1 MAYRLD
7 ARETL
12 PQGIRRI
19 VGEQLDEAVEGLR
32 TATTGA
38 ERDRAVHEARKALK
52 KSRAALRLV
61 RDEVG
66 SKTYKR
72 DSNALREV
80 GRSLSASRDAAVLV
94 ETVDRL
100 GEQVP
105 LARRSLAPLRAV
117 LEQRRRETAAR
128 ALDDGGALTTA
139 AEEIEQIRARVEG
152 WRLRTDGF
160 SALEDGLRRT
170 YRRGSERFAEAR
182 DDPTDERMHEAR
194 KRVKDL
200 WYHARILEPVWPGPM
215 GELVEATDELGD
227 CLGED
232 HDLAVLADTVRA
244 LAREGADGGA
254 GETALTLAENRRA
267 ELRTEVWPLGRRVYA
282 DKPKPFVRRM
292 RILYRTW
299 RDEHVWRLSPEG
311 AERVRELLETRA
323 GGDAIEER
331 RAGERLRRQGI
342 DDGELDAHLPRRNGA
357 STAADFD
364 ELVAHGRVR
373 IEKQKG

>member
-19 VGEQLDEAVEGLR
+19 VSEQLDGAVEGVR
-32 TATTGA
+32 TATGD
-38 ERDRAVHEARKALK
+38 ERDRAVHDARKRLK
-52 KSRAALRLV
+52 KSRAVLRLV

-72 DSNALREV
+72 ENQALRDV

-100 GEQVP
+100 DEQVP
-105 LARRSLAPLRAV
+105 LARRSLAPLRLV

-128 ALDDGGALTTA
+128 ALDDDGALATA
-139 AEEIEQIRARVEG
+139 ADEIEEIRARVEG
-152 WRLRTDGF
+152 WRLPRDGF

-170 YRRGSERFAEAR
+170 YHRGSKRFAEAH
-182 DDPTDERMHEAR
+182 DDPTDKRMHEAR

-215 GELVEATDELGD
+215 DQLVEATDELGD
-227 CLGED
+227 RLGED

-254 GETALTLAENRRA
+254 GETALTLVENRRA
-267 ELRTEVWPLGRRVYA
+267 ELRAEVWPLGRRVYA

-299 RDEHVWRLSPEG
+299 RDEHVWQLSPES
-311 AERVRELLETRA
+311 AERVRELLETREV
-323 GGDAIEER
+323 GDEIEQR
-331 RAGERLRRQGI
+331 RAGERLRRHGI
-342 DDGELDAHLPRRNGA
+342 HDEDLAAHLPQRNGA
-357 STAADFD
+357 STPVDFD
-364 ELVAHGRVR
+364 DLVKHGRVR
-373 IEKQKG
+373 VQKQKT

>member
-19 VGEQLDEAVEGLR
+19 VSEQLDGAVEGLR
-32 TATTGA
+32 TATGD
-38 ERDRAVHEARKALK
+38 ERHRAVHDARKRLK
-52 KSRAALRLV
+52 KSRAVLRLV

-72 DSNALREV
+72 ENTALRDV

-100 GEQVP
+100 SEHVP
-105 LARRSLAPLRAV
+105 LARRSLAPLRVV
-117 LEQRRRETAAR
+117 LEERRRETAAR
-128 ALDDGGALTTA
+128 ALDEGGALATA
-139 AEEIEQIRARVEG
+139 ADEIEEIRARVEG
-152 WRLRTDGF
+152 WRLRKDGF

-182 DDPTDERMHEAR
+182 DDPTDQRTHEAR

-200 WYHARILEPVWPGPM
+200 WYHARILKPVWPGPM
-215 GELVEATDELGD
+215 DQLVEATDELED
-227 CLGED
+227 RLGED

-244 LAREGADGGA
+244 LAREGADRGA
-254 GETALTLAENRRA
+254 GETALTLVENRRA
-267 ELRTEVWPLGRRVYA
+267 ELRAEVWPLGRRVYA

-299 RDEHVWRLSPEG
+299 RDEHVWRLSPES
-311 AERVRELLETRA
+311 AERVRELLETRE
-323 GGDAIEER
+323 GGDAIEQQ
-331 RAGERLRRQGI
+331 RAGGRLRRHGI
-342 DDGELDAHLPRRNGA
+342 DDEDMDAHLPQRNGN

-373 IEKQKG
+373 IERQKS

>member
-19 VGEQLDEAVEGLR
+19 VGEQLDGAVEGLR
-32 TATTGA
+32 TATGD
-38 ERDRAVHEARKALK
+38 ERDRAVHDARKRLK
-52 KSRAALRLV
+52 KARAALRLV

-72 DSNALREV
+72 ENQALRDV

-105 LARRSLAPLRAV
+105 LARRSLAPLRVV

-128 ALDDGGALTTA
+128 ALGEGGALASA
-139 AEEIEQIRARVEG
+139 ADEIEEIRARVEG
-152 WRLRTDGF
+152 WRLHTDSF

-170 YRRGSERFAEAR
+170 YRRGSKRFAEAR
-182 DDPTDERMHEAR
+182 KDPTDERMHEAR

-215 GELVEATDELGD
+215 DQLVEATDDLGD
-227 CLGED
+227 LLGED

-244 LAREGADGGA
+244 LAGEDADGGA

-267 ELRTEVWPLGRRVYA
+267 ELRSKVWPLGRRVYA
-282 DKPKPFVRRM
+282 DKPKPFVRRV
-292 RILYRTW
+292 RNLYRTW
-299 RDEHVWRLSPEG
+299 RDEHVWRLSPDS
-311 AERVRELLETRA
+311 AERVRELLESREA
-323 GGDAIEER
+323 GDAIEQR
-331 RAGERLRRQGI
+331 RAGERLRRHGI
-342 DDGELDAHLPRRNGA
+342 DHEDLGAHLPQRNGT
-357 STAADFD
+357 STPADFD
-364 ELVAHGRVR
+364 ELVTHGRVR
-373 IEKQKG
+373 IAKRKG

>member
-12 PQGIRRI
+12 SQDIRRI
-19 VGEQLDEAVEGLR
+19 VGEELDGAAEGLR
-32 TATTGA
+32 TATGD
-38 ERDRAVHEARKALK
+38 ERDRAVHEARKRLK

-72 DSNALREV
+72 ENQALRDV

-100 GEQVP
+100 GEQAP
-105 LARRSLAPLRAV
+105 LTRRSLAPLRAV

-128 ALDDGGALTTA
+128 ALDEGGTLASA
-139 AEEIEQIRARVEG
+139 ADEIEEIRARVEG
-152 WRLRTDGF
+152 WRLRTDDF

-182 DDPTDERMHEAR
+182 EDPTDERMHEAR

-215 GELVEATDELGD
+215 DQLIEATDELGD
-227 CLGED
+227 RLGED
-232 HDLAVLADTVRA
+232 HDLAVLADTARA
-244 LAREGADGGA
+244 LACEGADGGA
-254 GETALTLAENRRA
+254 GETALTLAEDRRA
-267 ELRTEVWPLGRRVYA
+267 ELRSEIWPLGRRVYA

-292 RILYRTW
+292 RIHYRTW
-299 RDEHVWRLSPEG
+299 RDEHVWRLSPDS
-311 AERVRELLETRA
+311 AERVRELLETRE
-323 GGDAIEER
+323 GGDAIEQR
-331 RAGERLRRQGI
+331 RVGERLRRHGI
-342 DDGELDAHLPRRNGA
+342 DDEDLEAHLPQRNGT

-364 ELVAHGRVR
+364 ELVTHGRVR
-373 IEKQKG
+373 IEKRKG

>member
-19 VGEQLDEAVEGLR
+19 VGEQLDEAVGGLR
-32 TATTGA
+32 TATPGA

-61 RDEVG
+61 CDEVG

-72 DSNALREV
+72 ENNALREV

-100 GEQVP
+100 GAQVP

-128 ALDDGGALTTA
+128 ALYDGGALTA
-139 AEEIEQIRARVEG
+139 AADEIEQIRARVEG
-152 WRLRTDGF
+152 WRLRNDVF

-170 YRRGSERFAEAR
+170 YRRGSKRFAEAR

-200 WYHARILEPVWPGPM
+200 WYHARIREPVWLGPM
-215 GELVEATDELGD
+215 GQLVEATDELGD
-227 CLGED
+227 HLGED
-232 HDLAVLADTVRA
+232 HDLAVLAETARE
-244 LAREGADGGA
+244 LAREDADGGA
-254 GETALTLAENRRA
+254 GETVLTLVANRRA
-267 ELRTEVWPLGRRVYA
+267 ELRTAVWPLGRRLYA

-292 RILYRTW
+292 RALYRTW
-299 RDEHVWRLSPEG
+299 RDEHIWRLSPES
-311 AERVRELLETRA
+311 AKRVRELLETQA
-323 GGDAIEER
+323 GDDAIEQR
-331 RAGERLRRQGI
+331 RAGERLRRHGI
-342 DDGELDAHLPRRNGA
+342 HAEDLDAHLPRRNGC
-357 STAADFD
+357 STTADFD
-364 ELVAHGRVR
+364 ELVERGRVR
-373 IEKQKG
+373 IDKQKS

>member
-12 PQGIRRI
+12 PQGIRRT
-19 VGEQLDEAVEGLR
+19 VSEQLDGAVEGLR
-32 TATTGA
+32 TATGN
-38 ERDRAVHEARKALK
+38 ERHGAVHDARKRLK
-52 KSRAALRLV
+52 KSRAVLRLV

-72 DSNALREV
+72 ENKALRDV

-105 LARRSLAPLRAV
+105 LARRSLAPLRGV
-117 LEQRRRETAAR
+117 LEQRRHETAAS
-128 ALDDGGALTTA
+128 ALDEGGALATA
-139 AEEIEQIRARVEG
+139 ADEIEEIRARVEG
-152 WRLRTDGF
+152 WRLRKDGF

-182 DDPTDERMHEAR
+182 EDPTDERMHEAR

-200 WYHARILEPVWPGPM
+200 WYHARILRPVWPAPM
-215 GELVEATDELGD
+215 DQLVEATDELGD
-227 CLGED
+227 RLGED
-232 HDLAVLADTVRA
+232 HDLGVLADTVRA

-254 GETALTLAENRRA
+254 GETALTLVENRRA
-267 ELRTEVWPLGRRVYA
+267 ELRAEVWSLGRRVYA

-292 RILYRTW
+292 HILYRTW

-311 AERVRELLETRA
+311 AARVRELLETRE

-331 RAGERLRRQGI
+331 RAGERLRRHGI
-342 DDGELDAHLPRRNGA
+342 DDEDLDAHLPQRNGA

-364 ELVAHGRVR
+364 ELVTHGRVR
-373 IEKQKG
+373 IEKQKS